1 MKERDIR
8 RTLNYTFIE
17 QEQLFKVDYEGVIG
31 VFDTFIQTLKKVW
44 YYYNKL
50 ILEVSVFSRHSLVN
64 DILNYT

>member
-50 ILEVSVFSRHSLVN
+50 ILEVLVFSRHSLVN